1 MKDIIIIGTGK
12 AGFLH
17 FYSYKK
23 FKEVGDIYF
32 VDIDG
37 KIKNKNIYT
46 SKVYTSIENVITEN
60 KLDIK
65 KIVVDICTPK
75 SVFMKIVDECKRLGI
90 TDIMVEKPFIVEQD
104 FFEKNKE
111 LDIAMIKNYA
121 YSKIITEIK
130 SILNEKELKPK
141 MIYTNFSKNRTDES
155 FNGRGMYK
163 KTTRNI
169 EHDIPHQ
176 VYFTQFILGNTKST
190 RLILQEEKD
199 MVNEKSILEKH
210 GYSKIITMKDD
221 VLVIH
226 ESDFATNTKI
236 REIIVVCENNI
247 IIKGEFLFYDNDLN
261 KLKDG
266 NVSMLKDNRIIQTK
280 NIDYDDNMYECI
292 LDIYTYFNQDKRNN
306 KFKDEILEFSRE
318 MDMYINA

>member
-60 KLDIK
+60 KLNIK

-130 SILNEKELKPK
+130 RILNERKLKPK

-190 RLILQEEKD
+190 RPILQEEKD
-199 MVNEKSILEKH
+199 MVNEKNILEKH

-266 NVSMLKDNRIIQTK
+266 NVSMLKDNKIIQTK

-292 LDIYTYFNQDKRNN
+292 LDIYTYFNQDRRSN

-318 MDMYINA
+318 MNMYINA